1 MFPALW
7 PYITILGT
15 GSGGFWGDFYSTG
28 GESKHE
34 WSGHLKPWW
43 ACASSLWPVSGK
55 CTFLPCRKQSSG
67 HRSNVRYNTDK
78 VEGGGEARVGDE
90 QPLAGLKELKRF
102 WAMPAAECKLC
113 FGKDLLEVASGGK
126 KIPYVFLHPCLWLP
140 SQHCPINEER
150 MVLARFF
157 STCVLTNL
165 LTHACSIH
173 LMTTP

>member
-126 KIPYVFLHPCLWLP
+126 NNPLCFPTPLFMASITTLSHQWRKNGSSKIFFLL
-140 SQHCPINEER
+140 
-150 MVLARFF
+150 VY
-157 STCVLTNL
+157 
-165 LTHACSIH
+165 
-173 LMTTP
+173 